1 MLFAQLTDT
10 SALLEIGKQV
20 PSLVVL
26 CVLTWLFLK
35 QSAEARTEYL
45 GSIKMVHD
53 ENVEARTI
61 SQAVIKDNTIATLAM
76 TATFHQLIKTVE
88 HLQPKKK

>member
-1 MLFAQLTDT
+1 MLLAQLTDP

-35 QSAEARTEYL
+35 QSSEARGEYL
-45 GSIKMVHD
+45 SSFKMMHD
-53 ENVEARTI
+53 ESIEARIITRE
-61 SQAVIKDNTIATLAM
+61 VIKDNTVATLAM
-76 TATFHQLIKTVE
+76 TKTIQQLISAVE
-88 HLQPKKK
+88 DSTRK